1 MTTLYP
7 VADLKAIRD
16 HYESELTRSEYGAQR
31 VGWRDDSAQSSRF
44 ECIVR
49 LLDGYQTS
57 SVSDLGCGRG
67 DLLEYLRG
75 RGWFGS
81 YVGTDI
87 SHKMIAEAASRF
99 MHDTKAEFVVSEVPR
114 RADFLVASGIFNV
127 SLDSE
132 TQMWRAY
139 SEELIRRMWESAEKG
154 IVFNM
159 LSTDSNPERRKSSL
173 SYFNPSELLEFVRRE
188 LSTTVRLDQSYG
200 QFDFTVAAFR
210 FACPTPKIKTA

>member
-1 MTTLYP
+1 M
-7 VADLKAIRD
+7 ADLEAIRD

-31 VGWRDDSAQSSRF
+31 VGWRDESAQSSRF

-49 LLDGYQTS
+49 LFDGYEIS

-67 DLLEYLRG
+67 DFLKYLRD
-75 RGWFGS
+75 RGWFGP

-99 MHDTKAEFVVSEVPR
+99 KHDTKAEFVMSDVPR
-114 RADFLVASGIFNV
+114 RADYLVASGIFNV

-139 SEELIRRMWESAEKG
+139 CEELIRRMWESAEQG

-159 LSTDSNPERRKSSL
+159 LSTDSNLERRKSSL
-173 SYFNPSELLEFVRRE
+173 SYANPSELLEFVRRE

-200 QFDFTVAAFR
+200 QFDFTIAVFR
-210 FACPTPKIKTA
+210 SACPTSKIETA

>member
-1 MTTLYP
+1 M
-7 VADLKAIRD
+7 ADLKAIRD

-31 VGWRDDSAQSSRF
+31 VGWRDESAQSSRF

-49 LLDGYQTS
+49 LFDGYEIS

-67 DLLEYLRG
+67 DFLKYLRD

-99 MHDTKAEFVVSEVPR
+99 KHDTKAEFMMSDVPR
-114 RADFLVASGIFNV
+114 RADYLVASGIFNV

-139 SEELIRRMWESAEKG
+139 CEELIRRMWESAEQG

-159 LSTDSNPERRKSSL
+159 LSTDSNMERRKSSL
-173 SYFNPSELLEFVRRE
+173 SYSNPSEVLEFVRRE

-200 QFDFTVAAFR
+200 QFDFTIAVFR
-210 FACPTPKIKTA
+210 SACPTPKIETA